1 LREQPRDPTLLAKVA
16 YKDYYSVLGVTK
28 DASQDEINSAYRK
41 LARKFHPDI
50 SKQSNAEE
58 RFKEVGTAYDVL
70 RDEEKRK
77 LYDLYGE
84 QWKAVSEG
92 RAPPP
97 GAERARVDFQEQGFD
112 PQEWGDLGSLFEQFF
127 GGRGRTH
134 PGGTQGQAWG
144 GQTAGIDVEAK
155 LDLSVEEAFRG
166 GQRNLSLQD
175 PSTGET
181 RHYNVTIPAGVRSGQ
196 RIRLAGQGRAGAA
209 EGKKGDLYLVVTI
222 VSSNR
227 FELDGSDVRTTL
239 DLSPWD
245 AALGC
250 KAKVPILDGDVKVT
264 IPAGSSSGRE
274 IRLSGKGY
282 PKSDGSRGDLY
293 AEIRIRV
300 PAELNDEERRLFEQL
315 RETSRFQA
323 RTEGA
328 R

>member
-1 LREQPRDPTLLAKVA
+1 
-16 YKDYYSVLGVTK
+16 
-28 DASQDEINSAYRK
+28 
-41 LARKFHPDI
+41 
-50 SKQSNAEE
+50 
-58 RFKEVGTAYDVL
+58 
-70 RDEEKRK
+70 
-77 LYDLYGE
+77 
-84 QWKAVSEG
+84 
-92 RAPPP
+92 
-97 GAERARVDFQEQGFD
+97 
-112 PQEWGDLGSLFEQFF
+112 
-127 GGRGRTH
+127 
-134 PGGTQGQAWG
+134 
-144 GQTAGIDVEAK
+144 VEAK

-196 RIRLAGQGRAGAA
+196 RIRLAGQGRAWAA

-300 PAELNDEERRLFEQL
+300 PAELNDEERRLFVQL

-323 RTEGA
+323 RSEGA